1 MYSTV
6 FKVCVRYAPNRTIA
20 DDYIQECYLKIFKKL
35 DTFIGDNLGELGSWV
50 KRLSINYCIDQ
61 NRKTKPLFCEYFD
74 EINIIDDNDDII
86 LENKYTLKQ
95 ILSAIHMLSPRYKT
109 VFNMFVL
116 DGYTHKEISDKLK
129 LKPGSSKANLFKAK
143 KKLRNIL
150 LRLN

>member
-1 MYSTV
+1 M
-6 FKVCVRYAPNRTIA
+6 
-20 DDYIQECYLKIFKKL
+20 
-35 DTFIGDNLGELGSWV
+35 GDNLGELGSWV

-74 EINIIDDNDDII
+74 EVIYDDDETDII
-86 LENKYTLKQ
+86 LENNYTLKQ
-95 ILSAIHMLSPRYKT
+95 ILSSIHTLPPRYKT

-116 DGYTHKEISDKLK
+116 DGFTHKEISDKLN

-143 KKLRNIL
+143 KKLREIL